1 MSLFRPEYAISV
13 GVAVA
18 LALLFPV
25 TKHLRGGERRS
36 YYTLQT
42 ITLVGAVVGA
52 KLSVLLGDYDWPFVP
67 MRDWH
72 QILVSGRSVTGA
84 LILGFLAAETAK
96 PLLGYRLPP
105 NDRFAT
111 LLPFSCAIGRVG
123 CLLTGCCRGSRGTA
137 RGRSPT
143 RTASPAIRRR
153 PTSSCSS
160 SAVGLTFLALLRR
173 GRLHGR
179 LFSVYLIAY
188 GAFRFAIEFVRE
200 TPKTWG
206 PISPYQG
213 LSLVM
218 IALGTAFLVKRTF
231 WPPEA
236 WQNTGPA
243 PLAA

>member
-1 MSLFRPEYAISV
+1 MTLFRPEYAISV

-25 TKHLRGGERRS
+25 TRHLRGGERRS
-36 YYTLQT
+36 YYTLQA
-42 ITLVGAVVGA
+42 ITLLGAVAGA

-72 QILVSGRSVTGA
+72 LILVSGRSVTGA

-123 CLLTGCCRGSRGTA
+123 CLLAGCCRGIPWNGPWAITYADGIPRH
-137 RGRSPT
+137 
-143 RTASPAIRRR
+143 PAAAYELLFQL
-153 PTSSCSS
+153 
-160 SAVGLTFLALLRR
+160 AVGLTFLALLRR
-173 GRLHGR
+173 GLLFGR

-188 GAFRFAIEFVRE
+188 GAFRFGIEFLRE

-206 PISPYQG
+206 PISAYQG

-218 IALGTAFLVKRTF
+218 IALGAAFLVKRTF
-231 WPPEA
+231 WPPET
-236 WQNTGPA
+236 WHSSGPA